1 MWYFSKIALGVFI
14 TISIV
19 SAITVFL
26 VPWYVQL
33 PISILHLSTLIVSMY
48 LIQNSNNA
56 RVVKIVACFIPNMI
70 PVKLISYRGE
80 FYYSLAKRKNSTHW
94 SSYVFWFTNVGHL
107 VLLHDGLVDDEASV
121 ASYIKFWIPL
131 REQERVE
138 HLLKYEL
145 PDFETILAIDDEH
158 ERTMTILGE
167 FDRLK
172 EQNNDAR

>member
-1 MWYFSKIALGVFI
+1 MQYFSKIALGFLI

-19 SAITVFL
+19 SVIAGFF

-33 PISILHLSTLIVSMY
+33 PISTLHIASFIVLMY
-48 LIQNSNNA
+48 LSQNSNNA
-56 RVVKIVACFIPNMI
+56 RVVKIVACFIPNTI

-80 FYYSLAKRKNSTHW
+80 FYYSLAQRKNSTQLN
-94 SSYVFWFTNVGHL
+94 STVYWFNYIGPL
-107 VLLHDGLVDDEASV
+107 VLFNDGLVDDEASV
-121 ASYIKFWIPL
+121 ASYITFWIPL

-158 ERTMTILGE
+158 ERTTTILGE

>member
-1 MWYFSKIALGVFI
+1 MQYFSKIAQGVFI

-70 PVKLISYRGE
+70 PVKLISYNGG
-80 FYYSLAKRKNSTHW
+80 FYYSMAKRKNSTQLN
-94 SSYVFWFTNVGHL
+94 STVYWFNYIGPL
-107 VLLHDGLVDDEASV
+107 VLLHDGLVDDEASD

-131 REQERVE
+131 REQELVE